1 MTSLNLDPRHR
12 AMLAEMHVRVWA
24 PAWEPDLVPE
34 PHAAVS
40 VGPIAADT
48 FGAPNVELGVAAPL
62 TNGTS
67 ANKSSTF
74 TDAADL
80 AASAISAN
88 SAARSPV
95 SVPAPRAATP
105 APILIQRPEGLDQM
119 DWATLQTTVATC
131 QACTL
136 CGTRKNTVFGV
147 GGPTPVNND
156 GEVAQAPK
164 VDWLIVG
171 ETPGEAED
179 AQGEPFV
186 GAAGELL
193 DNMLRACGQS
203 RTGPLKGAAPD
214 AGGVFITNVLKCSPP
229 GNRNPKREE
238 AAQCTP
244 YLQQQVALL
253 KPKVIVAMGRVAIQ
267 ALLQDTVPELDTT
280 PLGKLRGQVRR
291 YNGVPVVVTYHPAY
305 VLRNLPE
312 KAKVWADLCLAMAQ
326 VSDQP

>member
-1 MTSLNLDPRHR
+1 MTSLNLDPRQR

-24 PAWEPDLVPE
+24 PAWEPDLVAE

-40 VGPIAADT
+40 MDQNADPA
-48 FGAPNVELGVAAPL
+48 FGASPVALGVASPL
-62 TNGTS
+62 AHGTL
-67 ANKSSTF
+67 ANSSSTF
-74 TDAADL
+74 ADAADL
-80 AASAISAN
+80 ALQAVSAA

-95 SVPAPRAATP
+95 SVPSPRTAMAAPV
-105 APILIQRPEGLDQM
+105 IIQRPDGLDQM
-119 DWATLQTTVATC
+119 DWPTLQATVESC
-131 QACTL
+131 QACSL
-136 CGTRKNTVFGV
+136 WGTRKNTVFGV
-147 GGPTPVNND
+147 GGPMQE
-156 GEVAQAPK
+156 GQAPK

-291 YNGVPVVVTYHPAY
+291 YQGVPVVVTYHPAY

-312 KAKVWADLCLAMAQ
+312 KSKVWADLCLAMAQ
-326 VSDQP
+326 ISDQS

>member
-1 MTSLNLDPRHR
+1 
-12 AMLAEMHVRVWA
+12 
-24 PAWEPDLVPE
+24 
-34 PHAAVS
+34 
-40 VGPIAADT
+40 
-48 FGAPNVELGVAAPL
+48 
-62 TNGTS
+62 
-67 ANKSSTF
+67 
-74 TDAADL
+74 
-80 AASAISAN
+80 
-88 SAARSPV
+88 
-95 SVPAPRAATP
+95 
-105 APILIQRPEGLDQM
+105 M
-119 DWATLQTTVATC
+119 DWPTLQTTVASC
-131 QACTL
+131 QACSL

-147 GGPTPVNND
+147 GGPIQE
-156 GEVAQAPK
+156 GQAPK

-291 YNGVPVVVTYHPAY
+291 YQGVPVVVTYHPAY

-326 VSDQP
+326 ISDQP